1 MRCIDFSSKT
11 SQSTRVEDLRSSP
24 SSHQEL
30 FSEIVECQVRRIDLF
45 ISPFASEAL
54 SRYPLGLLELT
65 VTLSYFT

>member
-11 SQSTRVEDLRSSP
+11 SQSTSAEVLRP
-24 SSHQEL
+24 SLGNHQEL
-30 FSEIVECQVRRIDLF
+30 FSGIVECQVRRIDFF

-54 SRYPLGLLELT
+54 SRYPLCLLELT